1 MLLRVGIDT
10 HAAEQD
16 GTGNCTWVRSLVKAL
31 LERDDD
37 IKYFLYATDPEH
49 PFYASLSRR
58 PVIRRL
64 WPRNGMMR
72 VPLALALMSV
82 IDRLD
87 LLHVQYVAP
96 PLHRGRLLNTIHDLA
111 FLRLPR
117 AFSPVL
123 RFRLSWQVPV
133 HARRADA
140 VMTGSRFSADDV
152 TSCCRVDRSRVHV
165 IPYGIDSSI
174 FNQEASTRAAPL
186 LARLEVET
194 PYLLCAGRLNRRKQ
208 LPVVL
213 GAFER
218 LRNNGRELALVIVGP
233 DDYGADSVR
242 TQVRTMKHGSHVKLA
257 GTVADDELPA
267 LMAAASVFV
276 YPSEFEGFGFP
287 PLEAMAC
294 GTPVVSSRAGSLEEV
309 LGDAALYVQPD
320 DPATVADAIARVIDD
335 HAERQGL
342 VNAGLQQA
350 ARYDWSRTAESTAAL
365 YCQLS
370 GYGGL
375 VTSSKDISR

>member
-37 IKYFLYATDPEH
+37 IEYFLYATDLNH

-58 PVIRRL
+58 PVIRQL

-82 IDRLD
+82 IDHLD

-111 FLRLPR
+111 FLRLPH

-165 IPYGIDSSI
+165 IPYGIDSSR

-218 LRNNGRELALVIVGP
+218 LRDDGRELTLVIVGP

-242 TQVRTMKHGSHVKLA
+242 TQVRAMKHGAHVKLA

-267 LMAAASVFV
+267 S
-276 YPSEFEGFGFP
+276 
-287 PLEAMAC
+287 
-294 GTPVVSSRAGSLEEV
+294 
-309 LGDAALYVQPD
+309 
-320 DPATVADAIARVIDD
+320 
-335 HAERQGL
+335 
-342 VNAGLQQA
+342 
-350 ARYDWSRTAESTAAL
+350 
-365 YCQLS
+365 
-370 GYGGL
+370 
-375 VTSSKDISR
+375 